1 MIKLLL
7 LIAIVFVVI
16 WFVRGGRS
24 VGRSSGRNEDEA
36 RRAGGQPQP
45 PAPQDMVECPVCR
58 VHLPR
63 IDALPGPDGQL
74 YCCAE
79 HRQRAAG

>member
-1 MIKLLL
+1 MIKFLI

-16 WFVRGGRS
+16 WFMRG
-24 VGRSSGRNEDEA
+24 A
-36 RRAGGQPQP
+36 RTASRRDAAPKPTSAPRAP
-45 PAPQDMVECPVCR
+45 PAPQDMVECPVCH

-63 IDALPGPDGQL
+63 ADALPGPDGQL

-79 HRQRAAG
+79 HRQRAG

>member
-1 MIKLLL
+1 MIKFLL
-7 LIAIVFVVI
+7 LIAIVFAVI
-16 WFVRGGRS
+16 WFLRGARL
-24 VGRSSGRNEDEA
+24 SSRREDAAA
-36 RRAGGQPQP
+36 RPASP

-63 IDALPGPDGQL
+63 ADALPGPDGQL

-79 HRQRAAG
+79 HRPRAG